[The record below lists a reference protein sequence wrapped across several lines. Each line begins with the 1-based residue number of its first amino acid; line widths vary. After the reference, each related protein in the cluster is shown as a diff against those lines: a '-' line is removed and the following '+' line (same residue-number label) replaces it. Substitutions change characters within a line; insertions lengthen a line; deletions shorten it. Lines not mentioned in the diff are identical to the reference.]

1 MSLRTK
7 ILGGFGISLLLV
19 VIVWGWAIFNLN
31 WLGNTSDAI
40 LRENYRSILAAE
52 NMIDTMERQDSAILL
67 LLLGYREEGLAQF
80 QTNEIEFLQWLARA
94 KDNITIEGEAD
105 IVAGIEAG
113 YRAFLVAFARLRA
126 LEITDAAAAVAYY
139 HENMLP
145 QFQAV
150 RDNSIALRELNQQTM
165 VAASQRTQQLAQRAV
180 WSTMLVGIT
189 ATLLGLAFSLW
200 LSWILVSPLRA
211 MAQAADRIAN
221 GDYDVNLDIQARD
234 EIGQLAGK
242 IQTMSY
248 KLKTFHRMN
257 VGQVIEE
264 KRRSEAII
272 RSIRDGIVVVN
283 ADLDIVAI
291 NPEAAQILHVTAQD
305 VLGSHF
311 YDAIAEQRL
320 YECMREAVKQG
331 APSRLAEEDA
341 LFTVTH
347 DDATAYYRFVITP
360 VRTEGGSMLGVV
372 LLLQDITKF
381 KELDQLKSNFVAT
394 ASHELR
400 TPLTSMAMSI
410 DLLRESAATKLA
422 EREQHL
428 LQAASE
434 DVSRLRALVTDLL
447 DLSKIESGRMEME
460 FERVDARFLVDKA
473 VAPFKEQATQQG
485 IELSTV
491 VADGIAS
498 VWADPNKI
506 VWVLT
511 NLIANA
517 LRYTAR
523 NGHIRLSAAQIDG
536 HVHFAVSDD
545 GGGIPLAY
553 QSKIFDKFV
562 QVNDERS
569 VGGSGLGLAIC
580 REMVKA
586 HGGAIWVD
594 SLPGA
599 GSTFT
604 FSLPVA
610 PNA

>member
-1 MSLRTK
+1 MKLRTK
-7 ILGGFGISLLLV
+7 ILLGFGATLFLV
-19 VIVWGWAIFNLN
+19 VVVWLWAIYNLSR
-31 WLGNTSDAI
+31 LGNTSDAI

-94 KDNITIEGEAD
+94 KDNITIDGEAG
-105 IVAGIEAG
+105 IVTAIEEG
-113 YRAFLVAFARLRA
+113 YRAFLVAFARLRD
-126 LEITDAAAAVAYY
+126 LEITDVEAATAYY
-139 HENMLP
+139 HESVLP
-145 QFQAV
+145 QFQTV

-165 VAASQRTQQLAQRAV
+165 VDASQRTQQLAQRAV
-180 WSTMLVGIT
+180 WSTMAVGVT
-189 ATLLGLAFSLW
+189 ATLLGLIFSLW

-211 MAQAADRIAN
+211 MARATDRIAD
-221 GDYDVNLDIQARD
+221 GDYDVTLDIQARD
-234 EIGQLAGK
+234 EIGQLASK

-291 NPEAAQILHVTAQD
+291 NPEAAQIFQVTPQD

-320 YECMREAVKQG
+320 YECLREALKQG
-331 APSRLAEEDA
+331 APPHLAEEDA
-341 LFTVTH
+341 LFTVAH
-347 DDATAYYRFVITP
+347 DDTTAYYRFAVTP
-360 VRTEGGSMLGVV
+360 VKTESGSMLGVV
-372 LLLQDITKF
+372 LLLQDITNL
-381 KELDQLKSNFVAT
+381 KELDQLKSDFVAT

-410 DLLRESAATKLA
+410 ELLRERAAGKLS
-422 EREQHL
+422 EREQQL
-428 LQAASE
+428 LHAAAE

-460 FERVDARFLVDKA
+460 FERVDAQFLVDKA
-473 VAPFKEQATQQG
+473 ISPFEEQAARQE
-485 IELSTV
+485 IELSGQ
-491 VADGIAS
+491 VAEETAP
-498 VWADPNKI
+498 VRADPNKI

-517 LRYTAR
+517 LRYTDAG
-523 NGHIRLSAAQIDG
+523 GHIQVSATQMDG

-545 GGGIPLAY
+545 GAGIPLVY

-562 QVNDERS
+562 QINDERAT
-569 VGGSGLGLAIC
+569 GGSGLGLAIC

-594 SLPGA
+594 SQPGL
-599 GSTFT
+599 GSIFT

-610 PNA
+610 

>member
-1 MSLRTK
+1 MKLRTK
-7 ILGGFGISLLLV
+7 ILLGFGATLFLV
-19 VIVWGWAIFNLN
+19 VIVWAWAIFNLN

-52 NMIDTMERQDSAILL
+52 NMIDTVERQDSAVLL

-113 YRAFLVAFARLRA
+113 YRAFLVAFARLRD
-126 LEITDAAAAVAYY
+126 LEITDSAAAVAYY
-139 HENMLP
+139 HESMLP
-145 QFQAV
+145 QFQSV
-150 RDNSIALRELNQQTM
+150 RDSSIALRELNQQTM
-165 VAASQRTQQLAQRAV
+165 LTASQRTQQLAQRAV
-180 WSTMLVGIT
+180 WSTMLVGTT

-211 MAQAADRIAN
+211 MSKAADRIAD
-221 GDYDVNLDIQARD
+221 GDYDVTLDIQAQD
-234 EIGQLAGK
+234 EIGQLASK

-257 VGQVIEE
+257 VGRVIEE
-264 KRRSEAII
+264 KRRSDAII

-291 NPEAAQILHVTAQD
+291 NPEAAQILRVTAPD

-320 YECMREAVKQG
+320 YECVREAVKRG
-331 APSRLAEEDA
+331 ASPHLAEEDA

-347 DDATAYYRFVITP
+347 GDGTAYYHFAITP
-360 VRTEGGSMLGVV
+360 VKTEGGSMLGVV
-372 LLLQDITKF
+372 LLLQDITKL
-381 KELDQLKSNFVAT
+381 KELDQLKSDFVAT

-410 DLLRESAATKLA
+410 NLLCESAAAKLT
-422 EREQHL
+422 ERENLL
-428 LQAASE
+428 LQAAAE

-460 FERVDARFLVDKA
+460 FERVDARVLVEKA
-473 VAPFKEQATQQG
+473 VSPFEEQAKQQE
-485 IELSTV
+485 IELSTAL
-491 VADGIAS
+491 ADEMAP
-498 VWADPNKI
+498 VRADPNKI

-517 LRYTAR
+517 LRYTDAG
-523 NGHIRLSAAQIDG
+523 GHIRLSAAQMDG

-545 GGGIPLAY
+545 GAGIPLAY

-562 QVNDERS
+562 QINDERAA
-569 VGGSGLGLAIC
+569 GGSGLGLAIC

-594 SLPGA
+594 SQPGA
-599 GSTFT
+599 GSRFT

-610 PNA
+610 